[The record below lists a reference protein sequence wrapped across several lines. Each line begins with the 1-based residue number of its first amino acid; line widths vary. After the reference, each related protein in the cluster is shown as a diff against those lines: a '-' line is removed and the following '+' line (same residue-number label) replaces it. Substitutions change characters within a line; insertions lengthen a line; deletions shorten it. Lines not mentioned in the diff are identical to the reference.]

1 MMKLDMKILK
11 TMSPLEMILFGL
23 FIIYLVF
30 PIHTPDSISGAI
42 NSPVGLI
49 VMFMVTLYLFIY
61 TNPILGLMYIFVA
74 YELLRRS
81 HSAPTHS
88 DKPSQVV
95 YTPSQEHRKELKM
108 NPPAHTLEEDVVNK
122 MAPVGH
128 GSKVTYV
135 DTPFKPISENTHNAF
150 KV

>member
-1 MMKLDMKILK
+1 MKLDMKILK

-30 PIHTPDSISGAI
+30 PIHTPDSISGVI

-81 HSAPTHS
+81 HSAPTYS

-95 YTPSQEHRKELKM
+95 YAPSQEHRKELKM

-122 MAPVGH
+122 MAPIGH

-150 KV
+150 KI